1 MKDSAHRFIH
11 LIVLSLAIVFFA
23 SSVPLFTHAAK
34 RSVKSDS
41 SANPTSQPT
50 PPLNGK
56 IAFTHFNCCSQPEQI
71 ATIDEDGSNLT
82 TLTNVFT
89 HAEDPA
95 FSPDGSQIAFSMVS
109 GGSFQ
114 IWLMNADGGNQHRV
128 TNSARNDYN
137 PAWSPDG
144 SKIAFAGNNQIY
156 VINSDGTNEV
166 QLSDGTTPDDFPTWS
181 PDGSKIAFTKN
192 VSSGNAQIYVMN
204 ADGTGL
210 TNLSN
215 SFFADR
221 DPKWSPDGTKI
232 AYHSFAPGHYEVF
245 VMNADGS
252 NQTRI
257 TNTSFGVDNTGPSW
271 SPDGSKIA
279 FSSTRDGDQGEIY
292 VMDADG
298 NNQTRV
304 TNDPAQDDRPSWGQ
318 PPAGNTPTGTNVTVP
333 QGLVQLTFASVTA
346 GGNTTATPIDPNSA
360 GTLPGQ
366 YVLSGESMAF
376 EITTTATSTA
386 PITVCIIDSAA
397 IDEATFDTLRILH
410 GESGVL
416 VDRTILPPDAP
427 APDFNTKTI
436 CARVDSLSPFVIA
449 KLTPLYAVAA
459 LFDQTKPVKSGSTLP
474 VKLQLTNSGGANV
487 SSSSIVVTALNVVR
501 ISTNT
506 ASQVQDSGNAN
517 PDNNFRFSGGSYI
530 FNLSTKGYATGTY
543 LLRFKAGADP
553 TVHTVQFQVK

>member
-1 MKDSAHRFIH
+1 MKTINIARS
-11 LIVLSLAIVFFA
+11 LLVLAVIAILFGGPIA
-23 SSVPLFTHAAK
+23 QKTRALRVPLKVTA
-34 RSVKSDS
+34 
-41 SANPTSQPT
+41 QPVRVVEPD
-50 PPLNGK
+50 PPLNGR
-56 IAFTHFNCCSQPEQI
+56 IAFTHFNCCTQPEQI

-82 TLTNVFT
+82 TLTSVFT

-95 FSPDGSQIAFSMVS
+95 FSPDGSQIAFSMAT

-114 IWLMNADGGNQHRV
+114 IWLMNADGSNQHRL

-137 PAWSPDG
+137 PSWSPDG
-144 SKIAFAGNNQIY
+144 SKIAFGGASQIY
-156 VINSDGTNEV
+156 AINVDGTNEIK
-166 QLSDGTTPDDFPTWS
+166 LSDGTTQDDFPDWS
-181 PDGSKIAFTKN
+181 PDGSKIVFTKN
-192 VSSGNAQIYVMN
+192 VSSGNAQIYLMN
-204 ADGTGL
+204 ADGSNPV
-210 TNLSN
+210 NLSN
-215 SFFADR
+215 TFFADR
-221 DPKWSPDGTKI
+221 NPSWSPDGSKI

-245 VMNADGS
+245 TMNADGS

-304 TNDPAQDDRPSWGQ
+304 TNDPAQDDRPSWGPQ
-318 PPAGNTPTGTNVTVP
+318 AAFNTPAGTDVTVTIGTVQVTFSNVAQAGQTNVM
-333 QGLVQLTFASVTA
+333 
-346 GGNTTATPIDPNSA
+346 PIDPNSA

-366 YVLSGESMAF
+366 YLLTGDSLAF
-376 EITTTATSTA
+376 EITTTANYTG
-386 PITVCIIDSAA
+386 PITVCFVDSSVA
-397 IDEATFDTLRILH
+397 DQATFDSLRILH
-410 GESGVL
+410 GEGGFL
-416 VDRTILPPDAP
+416 IDRTILSPDTP
-427 APDFNTKTI
+427 AADFSTRTV

-449 KLTPLYAVAA
+449 KLTPLYGVVAG
-459 LFDQTKPVKSGSTLP
+459 FDQTKPVKSGSTLP
-474 VKLQLTNSGGANV
+474 IKVQLTNSSGANL
-487 SSSSIVVTALNVVR
+487 SSSSILVTALNVVR